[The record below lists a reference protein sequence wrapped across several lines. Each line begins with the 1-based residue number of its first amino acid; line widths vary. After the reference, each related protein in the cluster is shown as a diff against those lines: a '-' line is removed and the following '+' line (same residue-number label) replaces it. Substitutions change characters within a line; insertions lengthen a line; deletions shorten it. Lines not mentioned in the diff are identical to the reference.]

1 MRSRFLLLLLWIFCV
16 LAAVRAW
23 DYDVLRL
30 AVARQY
36 GQQAERTLLDWQAL
50 LTDAAHRAEADK
62 LERINAFFNRRLRY
76 EEDQKVWNT
85 VDYWATPLEFIGRGQ
100 GDCEDYVI
108 AKYFSLRQ
116 LGVATQK
123 LRITYVSAR
132 IGGPSS
138 RITQAHMVLTY
149 YPSPD
154 AEPLVLDNLVNSILP
169 ASRRTDLTPVY
180 SFNSEGLFVGNT
192 VAPIERLSRWK
203 DLLLKMKSEGMEP

>member
-1 MRSRFLLLLLWIFCV
+1 MRLRNIYILFLIVGLF
-16 LAAVRAW
+16 ATVRAW
-23 DYDVLRL
+23 DFDALRVL
-30 AVARQY
+30 VARQY
-36 GQQAERTLLDWQAL
+36 GSQAERTVQDWQSL
-50 LTDAAHRAEADK
+50 LANAAARSEPEK
-62 LERINAFFNRRLRY
+62 LERINAFFNRRIRY

-108 AKYFSLRQ
+108 SKYFSLRQ

-132 IGGPSS
+132 IGGSSS
-138 RITQAHMVLTY
+138 RVTQAHMVLTY
-149 YPSPD
+149 YETPD
-154 AEPLVLDNLVNSILP
+154 AEPLVLDNLINSILP
-169 ASRRTDLTPVY
+169 ASRRSDLTPVY